1 MIYAVALYAFISM
14 PVIGLDSFHEDG
26 SMNVQTEPTSIVW
39 FETCTTDDVCESLF
53 E

>member
-1 MIYAVALYAFISM
+1 MIAAIAIYTFISM
-14 PVIGLDSFHEDG
+14 PTLNLDCFFEDG
-26 SMNVQTEPTSIVW
+26 SMNIQSEPSSIVW